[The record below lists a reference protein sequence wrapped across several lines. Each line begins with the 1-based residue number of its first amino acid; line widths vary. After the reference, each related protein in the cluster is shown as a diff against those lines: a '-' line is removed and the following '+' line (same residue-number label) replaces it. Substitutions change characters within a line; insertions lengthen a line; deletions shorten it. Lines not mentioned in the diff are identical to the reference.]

1 MVLVIPGVNVVEM
14 KERPALAC
22 DTLHLKDICIKTVIR
37 KKCHRT
43 NLPRTIL
50 KEVSLM
56 EETMKVLGEPM
67 KLLMFL
73 HGKCE

>member
-14 KERPALAC
+14 KERPVLPS
-22 DTLHLKDICIKTVIR
+22 DTIHLKDICIKTVIT
-37 KKCHRT
+37 KKLHRR

-56 EETMKVLGEPM
+56 EESMKVLGEPM

-73 HGKCE
+73 HGKCG

>member
-14 KERPALAC
+14 KERPVLPS
-22 DTLHLKDICIKTVIR
+22 DTIHLKDICIKTVIT
-37 KKCHRT
+37 KKLHRR

-50 KEVSLM
+50 M
-56 EETMKVLGEPM
+56 EESMKVLGEPM

-73 HGKCE
+73 HGKCG